1 MKITPVKGRPMLHWV
16 GKCPID
22 TVNTYPAQ
30 LVETYN
36 IENPEKEPTYDR
48 FKDGPN
54 LLFHG
59 DNKEILSTLLVQGFR
74 GKIDL
79 IYIDPPFASGA
90 DYVRKVKLRGK
101 KEDLEAEGHSVIEQ
115 TQYTDIWANDNYLQF
130 MYERL
135 ILMRELLTDNG
146 SIYLHCDC
154 RMNSYL
160 RLAMDEVFGRNFF
173 VNEIIWKKIRSS
185 KGQANGFG
193 NVHDTIYFFSK
204 SANYLHYKQYTSHDP
219 KRLDSHYNLIDE
231 ETGQR
236 YQLADFTQK
245 GAGEP
250 RYFGDRGLMA
260 PPPGKHWIWSQ
271 DRINEALEKGL
282 IVFTQS
288 GKPRV
293 KRFLDESKGKPVEDI
308 WIDIFPI
315 NSQANESI
323 GYPTQKPEALIER
336 IIKASSNEDS
346 IVLDCFIGSGA
357 TAAVAEKLGRRW
369 IAADLNKGA
378 IQTTM
383 KRIQTDIN
391 EPRGIA
397 HYRVNNYD
405 FQTEYELKNIVIS
418 KYGVETDRKAAFFD
432 GTLNGTLVK
441 IADLTKPLTRLD
453 IQLIK
458 DELQNRPDET
468 RNIMVLCNG
477 SEVGIQEELDRDNR
491 IHPINK
497 IIVQDIQRDGVTT
510 YSPAEAEVDF
520 KKKGQNVTITIVD
533 YISPTILARLE
544 IDRTEL
550 FDEHIDDF
558 RAQIDCILIDTDY
571 TGEHFTI
578 VESDMPEKKENFV
591 EGEYTVSLPRP
602 GARVAVKIIDMLGEE
617 TVVTE

>member
-1 MKITPVKGRPMLHWV
+1 MKIKPVKGRPMLHWV
-16 GKCPID
+16 GKRPID
-22 TVNTYPAQ
+22 TVSNYPAQ
-30 LVETYN
+30 LIDTYN
-36 IENPEKEPTYDR
+36 VDNPQKEPTYEG

-90 DYVRKVKLRGK
+90 DYVREVALRGEREK
-101 KEDLEAEGHSVIEQ
+101 LDAEEHSISEQ
-115 TQYTDIWANDNYLQF
+115 MQYTDIWANDTYLQF

-135 ILMRELLTDNG
+135 ILMRELLADNG
-146 SIYLHCDC
+146 SIYVHCDQ

-160 RLAMDEVFGRNFF
+160 RLAMDEIFGRSFF

-204 SANYLHYKQYTSHDP
+204 SANYLHNKQYTSHDP

-231 ETGQR
+231 KTGQR

-245 GAGEP
+245 GSGKP
-250 RYFGDRGLMA
+250 RYFGDKGLMV

-271 DRINEALEKGL
+271 ERINEALEKGL

-323 GYPTQKPEALIER
+323 GYPTQKPEKLLER
-336 IIKASSNEDS
+336 IIEASSNKNS
-346 IVLDCFIGSGA
+346 IVLDCFVGSGT

-369 IAADLNKGA
+369 IAADINKGA
-378 IQTTM
+378 IQTTI
-383 KRIQTDIN
+383 KRLQTLP
-391 EPRGIA
+391 ETQRGIV

-405 FQTEYELKNIVIS
+405 ASTHLERKDIVIK
-418 KYGVETDRKAAFFD
+418 KYGVQTDRQEAFFD
-432 GTLNGTLVK
+432 GTLDGTLVK
-441 IADLTKPLTRLD
+441 IIDLTKPLTPLD
-453 IQLIK
+453 IQTIK
-458 DELQNRPDET
+458 DELENRPEES
-468 RNIMVLCNG
+468 RNITVFCYGINSGIQAELKGENRRRAVNKILVRDIG
-477 SEVGIQEELDRDNR
+477 SEGI
-491 IHPINK
+491 
-497 IIVQDIQRDGVTT
+497 TT
-510 YSPAEAEVDF
+510 FEPAEADVKF
-520 KKKGQNVTITIVD
+520 KKEGQNVTITIAD
-533 YISPTILARLE
+533 YISPTILARMD
-544 IDRTEL
+544 INRTI
-550 FDEHIDDF
+550 FDEQIDDF
-558 RAQIDCILIDTDY
+558 RAQIDCVLIDTDY

-578 VESDMPEKKENFV
+578 VESDVPKKKEDFV
-591 EGEYTVSLPRP
+591 EGEYTVELLRP
-602 GARVAVKIIDMLGEE
+602 DARVAVKIIDMLGEE

>member
-1 MKITPVKGRPMLHWV
+1 MKIKPVKGRPMLHWV
-16 GKCPID
+16 GKRPID
-22 TVNTYPAQ
+22 TISNYPAQ
-30 LVETYN
+30 LVDTYN
-36 IENPEKEPTYDR
+36 VENPEQEPTYDK

-79 IYIDPPFASGA
+79 IYIDPPFDSGA
-90 DYVRKVKLRGK
+90 DYVRKVALRGK

-135 ILMRELLTDNG
+135 ILMRELLADNG
-146 SIYLHCDC
+146 SIYVHCDW

-160 RLAMDEVFGRNFF
+160 RLAMDEIFGRSFF

-204 SANYLHYKQYTSHDP
+204 SANYLHNKQYTSHDP
-219 KRLDSHYNLIDE
+219 KLLDSHYNLIDE
-231 ETGQR
+231 KTGQR

-271 DRINEALEKGL
+271 ERINEALEKSL

-323 GYPTQKPEALIER
+323 GYPTQKPETLLER
-336 IIKASSNEDS
+336 IIKASSDKKS
-346 IVLDCFIGSGA
+346 IVLDCFVGSGT

-369 IAADLNKGA
+369 IAADINKGA
-378 IQTTM
+378 IQTTI
-383 KRIQTDIN
+383 KRLQKLPDMQ
-391 EPRGIA
+391 RGIV

-405 FQTEYELKNIVIS
+405 ASTHLERRDIVIK
-418 KYGVETDRKAAFFD
+418 KYGVQTDRQEAFFD
-432 GTLNGTLVK
+432 GTLDGTLVK
-441 IADLTKPLTRLD
+441 IIDLTKPLTPLD
-453 IQLIK
+453 IQTIK
-458 DELQNRPDET
+458 DELENRPDES
-468 RNIMVLCNG
+468 RNITVFCYGINSGIQAELKEENRRRAVNKIFVRDIG
-477 SEVGIQEELDRDNR
+477 SEGI
-491 IHPINK
+491 
-497 IIVQDIQRDGVTT
+497 TT
-510 YSPAEAEVDF
+510 FEPASAEVNFERAEASV
-520 KKKGQNVTITIVD
+520 KITISE
-533 YISPTILARLE
+533 YISPTILARMD
-544 IDRTEL
+544 IDRSI
-550 FDEHIDDF
+550 FDEQIDDF
-558 RAQIDCILIDTDY
+558 RAQIDCVLIDTDY
-571 TGEHFTI
+571 AGEHFTI
-578 VESDMPEKKENFV
+578 IESDVPKKKEDFV

-602 GARVAVKIIDMLGEE
+602 DARVAVKIIDMLGEE
-617 TVVTE
+617 TVVTG